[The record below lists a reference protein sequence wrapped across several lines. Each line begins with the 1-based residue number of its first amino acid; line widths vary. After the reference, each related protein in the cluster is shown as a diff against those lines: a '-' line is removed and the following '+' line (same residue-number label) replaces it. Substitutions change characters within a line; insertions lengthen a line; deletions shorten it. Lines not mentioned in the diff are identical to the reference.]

1 MANFKKKPR
10 HSSDEARENR
20 HVSRHDRVGS
30 RLLKEKPESE
40 LIETIQA
47 DVNSLVLILDEV
59 QDPRNL
65 GAILRT
71 ADGAGVT
78 AVVVPKNR
86 AASLNDTVNRVSVGA
101 AETCNFF
108 RVTNLK
114 RAMEQIKAEGVWII
128 GTSDKA
134 TASLYDMDFKGP
146 TAIVM
151 GSEESGIRRLTEE
164 TCDQLISLPMQGHVP
179 CLNVSVATGVCL
191 YEVVRQRLSK

>member
-1 MANFKKKPR
+1 MANFKKKSR
-10 HSSDEARENR
+10 QNHDEARQNR
-20 HVSRHDRVGS
+20 HVSRHDRVGTQ
-30 RLLKEKPESE
+30 LLKEKPEDE
-40 LIETIQA
+40 LIETIQSQT
-47 DVNSLVLILDEV
+47 NPLILILDEV

-101 AETCNFF
+101 AEHCNFF

-114 RAMEQIKAEGVWII
+114 RAMEQIKAEGVWIT
-128 GTSDKA
+128 GTSDQA
-134 TASLYDMDFKGP
+134 TASVYDLDFTGP

-191 YEVVRQRLSK
+191 YEVVRQRLNS